1 MHTLYFLMKQSDL
14 ADCLFIISCDHCIIN
29 KLGNMTNIP
38 NPGFGMWVPGVCV
51 PKQATGVPEENI
63 VMFTDGR
70 LHVKLM
76 RHLGT

>member
-1 MHTLYFLMKQSDL
+1 
-14 ADCLFIISCDHCIIN
+14 
-29 KLGNMTNIP
+29 MTNIP